1 MHTAERALIRPMTG
15 VLATLS
21 LSMLLP
27 SLGTSIANVG
37 LPSMAHAFHASF
49 QGVQWIV
56 LAYLLAITT
65 LVVGVGRLGDLFG
78 RRRVLLWGITLFTV
92 ASVLCGVASTLAQL
106 IAARAVQGVGAAI
119 MMALTY
125 AFIGEAVP
133 SSRTGSAMGL
143 LGTMSAVGTAAGPS
157 LAGLLIEWHNWR
169 ALFLINAPL
178 GITALM
184 LAYRYLPDTRSMGS
198 DTCGAPRCG
207 LDVAGT
213 TALTVTLA
221 AYALA
226 VTIGRGDFGIINS
239 LLLAASA
246 AGFGLLLHV
255 ESVATAPLIDVLMFR
270 DRALRS
276 SLAMNALVST
286 VMMSTLVVGPF
297 YLSRAL
303 GLSATAVGY
312 AMSVGPI
319 VTALIGVPSGR
330 IADRLGSA
338 RMTLV
343 GLAGVATGSILLSIL
358 PASLNLAGYLGA
370 IAVMTA
376 GYGLFQTAN
385 NTAVMTGVGAARRGV
400 TSGMLNLSRNLG
412 LITGA
417 SVMGAAF
424 ALTSGS
430 PDVTRA
436 SAMAARAGMRG
447 TYALAAMLIVAAL
460 GIGARKES

>member
-1 MHTAERALIRPMTG
+1 VHPAHRAPIPPLTG
-15 VLATLS
+15 MLAALS
-21 LSMLLP
+21 LSMLLS

-65 LVVGVGRLGDLFG
+65 LVVGAGRLGDVYG
-78 RRRVLLWGITLFTV
+78 RRRLLLWGITLFTV
-92 ASVLCGVASTLAQL
+92 ASVLCGVAITLGQL

-119 MMALTY
+119 MMALTH
-125 AFIGEAVP
+125 AFIGDAVP
-133 SSRTGSAMGL
+133 STRTGSAMGL
-143 LGTMSAVGTAAGPS
+143 LSTMSAVGTAVGPS
-157 LAGLLIEWHNWR
+157 LGGLLIAWLNWR
-169 ALFLINAPL
+169 ALFLLNVPL
-178 GITALM
+178 GIGALV
-184 LAYRYLPDTRSMGS
+184 LAYRYLPDTTRPGS
-198 DTCGAPRCG
+198 DVPSAVRTRF
-207 LDVAGT
+207 DVAGT
-213 TALTVTLA
+213 SVLALSLA

-226 VTIGRGDFGIINS
+226 VTIGRGHFGIVNV
-239 LLLAASA
+239 LLLAAAA
-246 AGFGLLLHV
+246 AGFGLLLRV
-255 ESVATAPLIDVLMFR
+255 ESVATSPLIHVSMFR

-276 SLAMNALVST
+276 SLAMNAVVST

-303 GLSATAVGY
+303 ALSATAVGF

-330 IADRLGSA
+330 IADRLGAA

-343 GLAGVATGSILLSIL
+343 GLAGIATGSILLSVL
-358 PASLNLAGYLGA
+358 PASLGLTGYLGA
-370 IAVMTA
+370 IAIMTA

-385 NTAVMTGVGAARRGV
+385 NTLVISVAGAAMRGV

-424 ALTSGS
+424 ALTSRS
-430 PDVTRA
+430 PDLTRA

-447 TYALAAMLIVAAL
+447 TYALAAVLIVTAL
-460 GIGARKES
+460 VIGARKES

>member
-1 MHTAERALIRPMTG
+1 VHTIERAPIRPLTG
-15 VLATLS
+15 MLAALS
-21 LSMLLP
+21 LSMLLS

-65 LVVGVGRLGDLFG
+65 LVVGAGRLGDVFG
-78 RRRVLLWGITLFTV
+78 RRRLLLWGITLFTA

-119 MMALTY
+119 MMALTH
-125 AFIGEAVP
+125 AFIGEVVP
-133 SSRTGSAMGL
+133 STRTGSAMGL
-143 LGTMSAVGTAAGPS
+143 LGTMSAVGTAVGPS
-157 LAGLLIEWHNWR
+157 LGGLLIAWLNWR
-169 ALFLINAPL
+169 ALFLLNVPL
-178 GITALM
+178 GIAALL
-184 LAYRYLPDTRSMGS
+184 LAYRYLPDTTR
-198 DTCGAPRCG
+198 TGADADSAPHAG
-207 LDVAGT
+207 FDVAGT
-213 TALTVTLA
+213 TVLTLTLA

-226 VTIGRGDFGIINS
+226 VTIGRGHLGLINV
-239 LLLAASA
+239 LLLAAAA

-255 ESVATAPLIDVLMFR
+255 ESVATSPLLHVSMFR
-270 DRALRS
+270 DRVLRS

-297 YLSRAL
+297 YLSRGLA
-303 GLSATAVGY
+303 LSATAVGF

-330 IADRLGSA
+330 IADRLGAA
-338 RMTLV
+338 RMTVV
-343 GLAGVATGSILLSIL
+343 GLAGIATGSILLSVL
-358 PASLNLAGYLGA
+358 PASLGLTGYLGA
-370 IAVMTA
+370 IAIMTA
-376 GYGLFQTAN
+376 SYGLFQTAN
-385 NTAVMTGVGAARRGV
+385 NTVVIVRAGAALRGV

-424 ALTSGS
+424 ALTSRS
-430 PDVTRA
+430 PDLTRA
-436 SAMAARAGMRG
+436 TAIAVRTGMRW

-460 GIGARKES
+460 AIGARKES